1 LLLRCLI
8 TLQES
13 LKSLA
18 ITATEYKT
26 DARVDGT
33 VRDGHEVG
41 DRQMQPNAHGLS
53 RADKRSR

>member
-1 LLLRCLI
+1 MYSTLRCVK
-8 TLQES
+8 TPQES

-33 VRDGHEVG
+33 IQASHTEG
-41 DRQMQPNAHGLS
+41 DRFIEPKATRQIPG
-53 RADKRSR
+53 KE